1 MNRDFTNAC
10 MVFVPLLFVTLAVFK
25 QAGKLDISWW
35 WVFSPIWMPS
45 LMLIGAIAIAA
56 IVAFIALILRVTFS
70 KSDKK

>member
-1 MNRDFTNAC
+1 MNRDFTNTC
-10 MVFVPLLFVTLAVFK
+10 MVFFPLLVVTLAVFK

-45 LMLIGAIAIAA
+45 LMLIGTIAA

>member
-10 MVFVPLLFVTLAVFK
+10 MVFFPLLVVTLAVFK

-45 LMLIGAIAIAA
+45 LMLICAIAIAA